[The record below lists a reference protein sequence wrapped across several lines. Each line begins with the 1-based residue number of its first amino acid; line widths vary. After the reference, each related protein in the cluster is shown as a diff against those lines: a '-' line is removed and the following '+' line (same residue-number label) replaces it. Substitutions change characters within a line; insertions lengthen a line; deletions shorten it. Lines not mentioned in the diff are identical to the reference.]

1 MLKKTIF
8 SAILIVFVLLPVK
21 AFSLIYVGIGGDYI
35 IPLAKLNDVNLETYG
50 FNLQLESR
58 NFCKL
63 WYGLR
68 FDYIWLDKKLPVKD
82 DYYESMLLI
91 SPKVRYN
98 FLSNNCTD
106 YTGKIA
112 PYLQGMLT
120 ISSIDGSDKKNLMGF
135 GGAAGGGIALGFQLF
150 KTCMM
155 FDLNA
160 LYSAPNFIARASGR
174 PSLQMINFNISLSM
188 GL

>member
-1 MLKKTIF
+1 MLKKIIF
-8 SAILIVFVLLPVK
+8 AVILIIFLLVPAK
-21 AFSLIYVGIGGDYI
+21 TFSLLYVGVGGDYI
-35 IPLAKLNDVNLETYG
+35 IPLAKLNDVNLDAYG

-58 NFCKL
+58 TYCKL

-68 FDYIWLDKKLPVKD
+68 FDYIWLDPKLPVTEN
-82 DYYESMLLI
+82 YYESMLLI

-98 FLSNNCTD
+98 FLPGNCFD

-112 PYLQGMLT
+112 PYLQGMLS
-120 ISSIDGSDKKNLMGF
+120 ISSIDGTDKKNLMGF
-135 GGAAGGGIALGFQLF
+135 GGAVGGGLALGFQLF

-160 LYSAPNFIARASGR
+160 LYSAPNFIARADGR
-174 PSLQMINFNISLSM
+174 PSLQMINFNISLSV